1 MLCERCKKNTA
12 NTLIRENVNGVLK
25 EMHLCSSCAKEA
37 GYHDLFNTHPLGFD
51 HILDSFLKD
60 EFKGFLKSGS
70 ERERCEG
77 CGMTFE
83 DIAQSGK
90 VGCAKCYQTFK
101 SLLAP
106 SLKRI
111 HGNTQHTGKVP
122 SSAGEMVKKQNEIK
136 RLKEEL
142 NQMIAQQ
149 NFEEAAKLR
158 DQIRAME
165 SEGEQHA

>member
-1 MLCERCKKNTA
+1 
-12 NTLIRENVNGVLK
+12 
-25 EMHLCSSCAKEA
+25 
-37 GYHDLFNTHPLGFD
+37 
-51 HILDSFLKD
+51 
-60 EFKGFLKSGS
+60 
-70 ERERCEG
+70 
-77 CGMTFE
+77 MTFE